1 MNKDPSRTN
10 KLKTGNIMSILKKTN
25 ESMTIR
31 GQETANKISLFLK
44 TIVNDR
50 LSTAEESAVELYQI
64 KGYINML
71 KPNKV
76 PDRNH
81 GRNISK
87 NI

>member
-1 MNKDPSRTN
+1 
-10 KLKTGNIMSILKKTN
+10 MSILKKTN

-31 GQETANKISLFLK
+31 GQETANKIIKSLFLK
-44 TIVNDR
+44 TIVNDK
-50 LSTAEESAVELYQI
+50 LPIAEESAVELYQI
-64 KGYINML
+64 KGYINIL

-87 NI
+87 NL